1 MRNATLCL
9 LVKKE
14 NGSVRELL
22 LAMKKRSF
30 GVGKWNG
37 VGGKVDKEKDKSI
50 LDAAIRET
58 KEEIGV
64 DLVNPEKVAVMRFRF
79 PYKEEWDQD
88 VHVFLAERWKG
99 NPEESEEMA
108 PKWFKVSEIPYD
120 KMWDDD
126 RYWLP
131 HILAGKNLEAD
142 FAFKEGEI
150 IAGHQINI
158 IDKIQ

>member
-1 MRNATLCL
+1 
-9 LVKKE
+9 
-14 NGSVRELL
+14 
-22 LAMKKRSF
+22 MKKRSF

-79 PYKEEWDQD
+79 PYKEEWNQD
-88 VHVFLAERWKG
+88 VHVFLAEKWIG
-99 NPEESEEMA
+99 EPEESEEMA
-108 PKWFKVSEIPYD
+108 PKWFKVPEIPYD

-126 RYWLP
+126 KYWLH
-131 HILAGKNLEAD
+131 HILAGEKLEAD
-142 FAFKEGEI
+142 FVFKEGEI
-150 IAGHQINI
+150 IAGHEI
-158 IDKIQ
+158 KIVDI